1 MNNVFEFM
9 LLPVRNENHH
19 YDDETKGICGFC
31 VVVSSLMDNRFLEF
45 TDKETLAFHYVHR

>member
-9 LLPVRNENHH
+9 LLPVRNENHY

-31 VVVSSLMDNRFLEF
+31 LVISSLMDNRFLEF
-45 TDKETLAFHYVHR
+45 TDKETLAFHDVHR

>member
-31 VVVSSLMDNRFLEF
+31 LVVSSLMDNRFLEF
-45 TDKETLAFHYVHR
+45 TDKETLAFHYEHR